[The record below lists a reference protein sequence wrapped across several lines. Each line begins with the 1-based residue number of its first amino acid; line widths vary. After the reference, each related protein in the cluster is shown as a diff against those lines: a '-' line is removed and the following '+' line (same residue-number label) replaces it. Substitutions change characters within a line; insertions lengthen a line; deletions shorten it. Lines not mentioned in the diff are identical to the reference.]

1 MGRRPASRTDASAR
15 KPIGTEAE
23 STRRRTH
30 IRYRPGFAPPQGGN
44 RVPGGTETQSAD
56 SATIFELPE
65 NVPIRETELRAVEM
79 LLGSA
84 LRDFW
89 AQDARESS
97 SLTKDHNAMRNGYKV

>member
-1 MGRRPASRTDASAR
+1 MGRRAVSRTDASAR
-15 KPIGTEAE
+15 KPIGSEAE

-56 SATIFELPE
+56 YATTFELPE
-65 NVPIRETELRAVEM
+65 NVPIRESELRAVEL

-84 LRDFW
+84 LRDICV
-89 AQDARESS
+89 QDADDAR
-97 SLTKDHNAMRNGYKV
+97 KDGGVIDNEPQSAAQ